1 MGGKLNETPDERCEV
16 TAMAL
21 PGEVAAGG
29 VILPTLRTLV
39 LRLEDIEQ
47 AGGVLTP
54 TVTGEE

>member
-1 MGGKLNETPDERCEV
+1 
-16 TAMAL
+16 MAL